1 MSTPSLSSRFVL
13 APIILDSLL
22 NSTKPR
28 DKEKATVL
36 GVTTDSRPLLL
47 PQVCFSPS
55 ARQHFDHYRAH
66 L

>member
-1 MSTPSLSSRFVL
+1 MT
-13 APIILDSLL
+13 PIILDSLL

-36 GVTTDSRPLLL
+36 GVTMDSKPLLL
-47 PQVCFSPS
+47 PQVCFSPF